1 MLTSKAKLFAK
12 ATTKLG
18 LLTTLAILSMAAV
31 PFAGWL
37 PPAIR

>member
-18 LLTTLAILSMAAV
+18 LATTVAVDGCVPLS
-31 PFAGWL
+31 
-37 PPAIR
+37 